1 MNVLVPKSYRLLAL
15 VSTIGMLL
23 VLLNGA
29 LVTNTGSGRGCG
41 DDWPLCHGKFIP
53 AYTLESFIEYSHR
66 LVTGIVGLVV
76 VLVFIYTLVKFRS
89 QKEALVYSGSALF
102 FTVLQ
107 ALLGAAAVMWPQSP
121 PVMALHFGF
130 SLMAFASTL
139 LLVIW
144 ASRYRK
150 GKAAPQWNT
159 VPASVYKFS
168 FALFV
173 YTYIVVYIGAFI
185 RHTKSGG
192 GCLGWPLCNGQVI
205 PELSGASGIVF
216 MHRIAAL
223 ILVVLVILLTIHIHK
238 HTSHE
243 GLLRMSRLSTIL
255 VIVQV
260 FSGALLTFAIGNE
273 NVFIFTGLL
282 HNLIICGYFAL
293 LVDICIQAWRSRKG
307 RTSY

>member
-1 MNVLVPKSYRLLAL
+1 MVPKSYRLLAL
-15 VSTIGMLL
+15 VSCIGMLL

-66 LVTGIVGLVV
+66 LVTGMVGIVV
-76 VLVFIYTLVKFRS
+76 VLVFIYTLLKFRS
-89 QKEALVYSGSALF
+89 HKEAVLYSGSALF

-107 ALLGAAAVMWPQSP
+107 ALLGAAAVMWPQTP

-130 SLMAFASTL
+130 SLMAFASTM

-144 ASRYRK
+144 ISRFRK
-150 GKAAPQWNT
+150 GKTEAQWNT
-159 VPASVYKFS
+159 VPASVYKLS

-173 YTYIVVYIGAFI
+173 YTYIVVYMGAYI

-192 GCLGWPLCNGQVI
+192 GCLGWPLCNGEVI

-216 MHRIAAL
+216 LHRIAAL
-223 ILVVLVILLTIHIHK
+223 ILVLFVILLTIHIHK
-238 HTSHE
+238 RTAHE
-243 GLLRMSRLSTIL
+243 GLLKVSRWAVFL
-255 VIVQV
+255 VVVQV
-260 FSGALLTFAIGNE
+260 FSGALLTYSIGDE

-293 LVDICIQAWRSRKG
+293 LIDICIQAWRSKVGHAR
-307 RTSY
+307 S